1 MLLGCLLRFR
11 MGCHGL
17 ANDIGRRTGVPRL
30 QRLCPRCD
38 MHIVGDERHVIFE
51 CAALQPVRDKF
62 PELFG
67 DTILTMKDFMWQEN
81 TVLVGKFIMQCF
93 DCMRGDDEGGG
104 GPSNQP

>member
-1 MLLGCLLRFR
+1 M
-11 MGCHGL
+11 
-17 ANDIGRRTGVPRL
+17 
-30 QRLCPRCD
+30 
-38 MHIVGDERHVIFE
+38 
-51 CAALQPVRDKF
+51 RDKF